1 MDDLLEILENNARI
15 SLEDLQKL
23 TGKSKKDIEKAMKNY
38 EKKGVIVKYKTI
50 INKQKTNNKGVVAL
64 IEVKIAPQ
72 KDVGFDLVAQ
82 RIYRFP
88 EVKSCFLLSG
98 TYDLLLEVC
107 GEDINTVASFVAEK
121 LSPFK
126 LQLEARLLIL
136 CLKSIKKIISES
148 KWSELFSEENGDRK
162 LTMFLLIDKQLKR
175 NLLGEWGIK
184 NWRSVSER
192 GNKEKAYLV
201 LRKKKKPLHF
211 KHITDH
217 INLYWNAKKPLY
229 RKQFTTNL
237 LKMNVLFWWDEESTG

>member
-121 LSPFK
+121 LSPLSSVRGTATHFMLK
-126 LQLEARLLIL
+126 KYKEDGIILVKGEKNQRL
-136 CLKSIKKIISES
+136 
-148 KWSELFSEENGDRK
+148 
-162 LTMFLLIDKQLKR
+162 
-175 NLLGEWGIK
+175 
-184 NWRSVSER
+184 
-192 GNKEKAYLV
+192 
-201 LRKKKKPLHF
+201 P
-211 KHITDH
+211 IT
-217 INLYWNAKKPLY
+217 Y
-229 RKQFTTNL
+229 
-237 LKMNVLFWWDEESTG
+237 

>member
-23 TGKSKKDIEKAMKNY
+23 TSKSKKDIERAIKNY

-121 LSPFK
+121 LSPLSSVRGTATHFMLK
-126 LQLEARLLIL
+126 KYKEDGVVLVKGEKNQRL
-136 CLKSIKKIISES
+136 
-148 KWSELFSEENGDRK
+148 
-162 LTMFLLIDKQLKR
+162 
-175 NLLGEWGIK
+175 
-184 NWRSVSER
+184 
-192 GNKEKAYLV
+192 
-201 LRKKKKPLHF
+201 P
-211 KHITDH
+211 IT
-217 INLYWNAKKPLY
+217 Y
-229 RKQFTTNL
+229 
-237 LKMNVLFWWDEESTG
+237 